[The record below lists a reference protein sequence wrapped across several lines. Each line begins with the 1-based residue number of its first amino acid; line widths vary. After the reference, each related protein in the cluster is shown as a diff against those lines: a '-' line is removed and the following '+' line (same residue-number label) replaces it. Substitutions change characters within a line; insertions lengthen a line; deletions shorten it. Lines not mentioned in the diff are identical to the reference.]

1 MDNYRLGI
9 FYGLGAYLLWGVLPI
24 YWKLLQHVEAMEIL
38 ASRFFMVS
46 RFRLSLVIGN
56 RQAKHLYAGNQ
67 GDFQYEKDSLLHGVG
82 SNYDQ
87 LQLGYF
93 YLGGRSWTHCRNKHG
108 LLYQSADECALWCS
122 ISA

>member
-56 RQAKHLYAGNQ
+56 RQAKHLHAGNQ

-108 LLYQSADECALWCS
+108 LLYQPADECALWCS

>member
-46 RFRLSLVIGN
+46 RFSSFSCYWQ
-56 RQAKHLYAGNQ
+56 QA
-67 GDFQYEKDSLLHGVG
+67 S
-82 SNYDQ
+82 
-87 LQLGYF
+87 
-93 YLGGRSWTHCRNKHG
+93 
-108 LLYQSADECALWCS
+108 
-122 ISA
+122 

>member
-38 ASRFFMVS
+38 ANRFLWSAVFVFLLLLATGKLNIFMQETKAIFS
-46 RFRLSLVIGN
+46 T
-56 RQAKHLYAGNQ
+56 K
-67 GDFQYEKDSLLHGVG
+67 KDSLLHGAG

-87 LQLGYF
+87 LQLGDF
-93 YLGGRSWTHCRNKHG
+93 YLGGRSRTHCRNKHG
-108 LLYQSADECALWCS
+108 LLYQPADECALWRS

>member
-38 ASRFFMVS
+38 ANRFFMVS

-67 GDFQYEKDSLLHGVG
+67 GDFQYEKDSLLHGAG

-87 LQLGYF
+87 LQLGDF
-93 YLGGRSWTHCRNKHG
+93 YLGGRSRTHCRNKHG
-108 LLYQSADECALWCS
+108 LLYQPADECALWRS

>member
-9 FYGLGAYLLWGVLPI
+9 LYGLGAYLLWGVLPI

-38 ASRFFMVS
+38 ASRFLWSAVFVFFLLLATGKLNIFMQETKAIFS
-46 RFRLSLVIGN
+46 T
-56 RQAKHLYAGNQ
+56 K
-67 GDFQYEKDSLLHGVG
+67 KDCLLHGVG

-93 YLGGRSWTHCRNKHG
+93 YLGGRSWTYCRNKHG
-108 LLYQSADECALWCS
+108 LLYQPADECTLWCS

>member
-38 ASRFFMVS
+38 ASRF
-46 RFRLSLVIGN
+46 RLSLVIGN
-56 RQAKHLYAGNQ
+56 RQAEHLYAGNQ
-67 GDFQYEKDSLLHGVG
+67 GDFQYEKDSLLHGDG

-108 LLYQSADECALWCS
+108 LLYQPADECALWCS

>member
-38 ASRFFMVS
+38 ASRFLWSAVFVFLLLLATGKLNIFM
-46 RFRLSLVIGN
+46 
-56 RQAKHLYAGNQ
+56 Q
-67 GDFQYEKDSLLHGVG
+67 HGVG

-108 LLYQSADECALWCS
+108 LLYQPADECALWCS